1 MEGALREAELQDQG
15 EARGEAR
22 GEAELLLPTG
32 KHVPLASDQLHP
44 RVERRAKV
52 GGKGRERNERSYK
65 KSKNRPGHAQ
75 PWPRTQELC
84 VPPALP
90 APISLQRPC
99 FWGGVQ
105 CSPNY
110 SNQVMEGFVNV
121 ERWVLGTG
129 FYVRNLEGKA
139 HFW

>member
-1 MEGALREAELQDQG
+1 MEGALREAELQD
-15 EARGEAR
+15 RGEAR
-22 GEAELLLPTG
+22 GEAELLLLTG

-99 FWGGVQ
+99 F
-105 CSPNY
+105 
-110 SNQVMEGFVNV
+110 
-121 ERWVLGTG
+121 
-129 FYVRNLEGKA
+129 
-139 HFW
+139 